1 MDHDFIDYL
10 WFCFD
15 QCLHLVNLDHVLFS
29 HLREIFQVRLD
40 VVWRLIVQE
49 NVDDNLANLHL
60 LLLVVMPVKQEIVV

>member
-1 MDHDFIDYL
+1 MAY
-10 WFCFD
+10 
-15 QCLHLVNLDHVLFS
+15 VLFS